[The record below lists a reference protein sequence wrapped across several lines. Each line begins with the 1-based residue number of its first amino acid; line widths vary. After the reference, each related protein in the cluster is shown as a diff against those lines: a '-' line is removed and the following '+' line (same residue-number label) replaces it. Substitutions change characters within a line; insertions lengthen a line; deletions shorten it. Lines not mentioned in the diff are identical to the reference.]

1 MNRTHLSLYYLATYL
16 PIAGLA
22 LLLVPDFATKL
33 LLSNRTYDDIF
44 TRLAGALLLAL
55 GVLIIQMVR
64 HRVEALYQTTVV
76 VRLGLLVVLAVLFIR
91 SADPFFLVIFV
102 VVGIGVLLTGTGI
115 YLDRRSS
122 ASQR

>member
-55 GVLIIQMVR
+55 GVLIIQIVR
-64 HRVEALYQTTVV
+64 HRVEALYPTTVV

>member
-55 GVLIIQMVR
+55 GVLIIQIVR

>member
-55 GVLIIQMVR
+55 GVLIIQIVR

-76 VRLGLLVVLAVLFIR
+76 VRLGLLVVLAVLFVR

-102 VVGIGVLLTGTGI
+102 VVGIGVLLTGTSI

>member
-55 GVLIIQMVR
+55 GVLIIQIVR

-76 VRLGLLVVLAVLFIR
+76 VRLGLLVVLAVLFVR